1 MEKPAFEFSISDFS
15 RFLSVGL
22 SEKTRLPGGGLQM
35 RFITLTLYESVKG
48 HFKGH
53 KGSDQIGCLVW
64 FFRYLS
70 GLNPDCLLDEMRYSY
85 LEV

>member
-1 MEKPAFEFSISDFS
+1 
-15 RFLSVGL
+15 
-22 SEKTRLPGGGLQM
+22 M

-70 GLNPDCLLDEMRYSY
+70 GLNPDCHLDEMRYSY